1 MKRTHILVLIMA
13 CATMLVA
20 CRSER
25 TNPDQDWQTY
35 YEKSG
40 NLETPRFAETQEFF
54 QRLDAASQFAQLTS
68 FGLSP
73 EGRVLLLF
81 IISSD
86 MNFTP
91 EKAAR
96 SGRPIVLIQCCI
108 HPGES
113 EGKDAA
119 MMLARDMLIHNRY
132 PEIFERMDILII
144 PIFNVDGHEAFG
156 PYNRINQNGPTEM
169 GWRVTAT
176 RLNLNRDFVK
186 ADAPEMRAWLA
197 LYRAWQP
204 HLFYDCHTTDGLDF
218 QYVLT
223 YKIDTHPDFGGAV
236 SAWARDE
243 FLPAVLPA
251 FEARGHLVGPF
262 AGLIDQLHPEKGLMG
277 GVWRPMLSNPYA
289 TVRNRAGMLIET
301 HSLKPYPARVA
312 ATYDFI
318 LVGLMEIAKHPEKL
332 LQAVKNEDERA
343 ASLGALFDPGKSFA
357 LNYITR
363 TDVGDTF
370 LFRGYEIEVKK
381 GLVSNADYLS
391 YRQQPRNV
399 TSVLFETVTPGVT
412 IVPALGYLIPQQ
424 WTEVIDVLKCHGVKI
439 SRLTQPVTE
448 EFEGYRFTDVKFRTE
463 PYEGRQ
469 LVSYKTHGEKS
480 TRTFP
485 AGTYYVPLGC
495 PESKIIM
502 HMLEPQAPDAL
513 VGWGFFN
520 TIFEQRE
527 YVEDYMMEPLA
538 QEMLN
543 NNPEIRREFEQR
555 LHADKNF
562 AENPRARL
570 HFFYERSPYWDREK
584 DLYPVVRVIHALDE
598 NAIARQ
604 PG

>member
-1 MKRTHILVLIMA
+1 MKSVIHIALCLS
-13 CATMLVA
+13 CATLFFA
-20 CRSER
+20 CRINR
-25 TNPDQDWQTY
+25 ATQDQDWQTY
-35 YEKSG
+35 CEKSG
-40 NLETPRFAETQEFF
+40 KLETPRFAETKAFF
-54 QRLDAASQFAQLTS
+54 QKLDAASPFAMLTN

-73 EGRVLLLF
+73 QGRELLLF
-81 IISSD
+81 IISSEK
-86 MNFTP
+86 NFSP
-91 EKAAR
+91 EKARR
-96 SGRPIVLIQCCI
+96 SGRPIILIQCCI

-132 PEIFERMDILII
+132 PEIFEGMDILII
-144 PIFNVDGHEAFG
+144 PMFNVDGHEIFG
-156 PYNRINQNGPTEM
+156 PYNRINQNGPKEM

-176 RLNLNRDFVK
+176 RLNLNRDFIK

-197 LYRAWQP
+197 LYQAWQP

-243 FLPAVLPA
+243 FLPAVAPA
-251 FEARGHLVGPF
+251 FEARGHLIGPF
-262 AGLIDQLHPEKGLMG
+262 AGLIDHRHPEKGLMG

-301 HSLKPYPARVA
+301 HSLKPYPARVD

-318 LVGLMEIAKHPEKL
+318 LVGLMEIAKNPATL
-332 LQAVKNEDERA
+332 LQAVKTEDERA
-343 ASLGALFDPGKSFA
+343 ASLGTVFDPQKSFA
-357 LNYITR
+357 LTYVTR
-363 TDVGDTF
+363 TDTGDTF
-370 LFRGYEIEVKK
+370 LFRGYEIEIKK
-381 GLVSNADYLS
+381 GIVSNADYLR

-399 TSVLFETVTPGVT
+399 PSVLFETVSPGVT

-424 WTEVIDVLKCHGVKI
+424 WTEVIDVLKYHGVKMH
-439 SRLTQPVTE
+439 RLNQSVTD
-448 EFEGYRFTDVKFRTE
+448 EFEGYRFSEVRFRTE

-469 LVSYKTHGEKS
+469 LVSYKTHREKS

-485 AGTYYVPLGC
+485 AGTYFAPLGC
-495 PESKIIM
+495 PESKLIM

-527 YVEDYMMEPLA
+527 YFEEYMMEPLA
-538 QEMLN
+538 QDMMN
-543 NNPEIRREFEQR
+543 AHPEIKREFEQR
-555 LHADKNF
+555 LREDENF
-562 AENPRARL
+562 AHDPRARL
-570 HFFYERSPYWDREK
+570 QFFYERSPYWDNEK
-584 DLYPVVRVIHALDE
+584 DRYPVVRVIHALDE
-598 NAIARQ
+598 KAISQ
-604 PG
+604 